1 MNAKKHDK
9 HIEAYL
15 DGFDE
20 FVDEVAERYGGDVIE
35 NATSEAV
42 ISLYRGFLTALPS
55 IEEARVKAEKS
66 A

>member
-1 MNAKKHDK
+1 MKHDAR
-9 HIEAYL
+9 IEAYL

-20 FVDEVAERYGGDVIE
+20 FVDEVTGRYGDDVIE

-55 IEEARVKAEKS
+55 IEKAMVKAEKS